1 MADFEEDVRETDL
14 LENEQR
20 YVSIIN
26 QFRSPTI
33 NQERCQEATT
43 SDDAGDS
50 SRTLESNAKSGRD
63 LARLSNILFF
73 PGGSLTFSFS
83 EWPNTTLK
91 RIVEAKRM
99 IKKAGRD
106 CGQRSV
112 AKMTKL
118 EEDVR
123 ERDRVE
129 NGTEMIFEKKN
140 MKICEVSEM

>member
-1 MADFEEDVRETDL
+1 MV
-14 LENEQR
+14 
-20 YVSIIN
+20 
-26 QFRSPTI
+26 
-33 NQERCQEATT
+33 
-43 SDDAGDS
+43 
-50 SRTLESNAKSGRD
+50 
-63 LARLSNILFF
+63 
-73 PGGSLTFSFS
+73 
-83 EWPNTTLK
+83 
-91 RIVEAKRM
+91 
-99 IKKAGRD
+99 KKAGRD